1 MLMSWSSGGR
11 RRAALLCASC
21 CIPLLFIAVTTSFF
35 RPQYFDKSFLSSK
48 PVQSI
53 LITEPTTSTQS
64 TSGLLRPWE
73 PPASTSHGVTAP
85 SHRPD
90 SLLDGWDFI
99 TQRDERNFG
108 LSNEQCE
115 KAFPDYYK
123 EIDRA
128 VTYFQEKGNVTEEE
142 VDIEW
147 RGGEIVRV
155 IIYERQVGSRSPPSL
170 MCPLTAA
177 PQ

>member
-1 MLMSWSSGGR
+1 MSWSSGGR
-11 RRAALLCASC
+11 RRAALLFASC

-35 RPQYFDKSFLSSK
+35 RPQYFDKSFLSTK

-53 LITEPTTSTQS
+53 LLTEPTTSTH
-64 TSGLLRPWE
+64 TTAGLLRPWE
-73 PPASTSHGVTAP
+73 PPASTSNDFTAP
-85 SHRPD
+85 SHHAD
-90 SLLDGWDFI
+90 SLPDGWDFD
-99 TQRDERNFG
+99 TKRDERDFG

-115 KAFPDYYK
+115 QAFPDYYK

-128 VTYFQEKGNVTEEE
+128 VAYFQDKGNVTEEE

-155 IIYERQVGSRSPPSL
+155 IIYERQVRSRVVSIYNLPDR
-170 MCPLTAA
+170 
-177 PQ
+177 